1 MDSELE
7 GHNQGYKV
15 VMALIKPY
23 LNLGHHVYFDNL
35 FTSLKLL
42 QDLQVK
48 GTYATGTARSNRK
61 GYPTEIKNA
70 KLKVGEYME
79 QQRQGIVVTKWHDK
93 REVSLMT
100 T

>member
-61 GYPTEIKNA
+61 GYPCN
-70 KLKVGEYME
+70 
-79 QQRQGIVVTKWHDK
+79 
-93 REVSLMT
+93 
-100 T
+100 